1 MPPAIS
7 GRNRHG
13 RDIDHRTE
21 DLRRCRL
28 GLTPRNRRVVIVSA
42 LVAMYRLN
50 EMPGHLKKALGT
62 RHFGASS
69 PYQ

>member
-1 MPPAIS
+1 MSPRPA
-7 GRNRHG
+7 
-13 RDIDHRTE
+13 
-21 DLRRCRL
+21 
-28 GLTPRNRRVVIVSA
+28 PRNRRVVIVSA

-50 EMPGHLKKALGT
+50 ELPGHLKKVLGT

>member
-1 MPPAIS
+1 MSPRPA
-7 GRNRHG
+7 
-13 RDIDHRTE
+13 
-21 DLRRCRL
+21 
-28 GLTPRNRRVVIVSA
+28 PRNRRVVIVSA

-50 EMPGHLKKALGT
+50 ELPGHLKKALGA

>member
-1 MPPAIS
+1 MSPRPA
-7 GRNRHG
+7 
-13 RDIDHRTE
+13 
-21 DLRRCRL
+21 
-28 GLTPRNRRVVIVSA
+28 PRNRRVVIVSA